1 MIQSLQQQDFSPT
14 TIQWKPPKTAGADD
28 FTNELELAAGSTAA
42 TAKVSQPADAN
53 SGEEL
58 GDPDVQDWLNSF
70 YTQQAA
76 LNLPGD
82 QAMGLNATVSYEPA
96 SGAPDLYSPDSMYGP
111 DQIYQQALANQVGN
125 QFATLSGANAADLT
139 GQLPGIPTVQAQQAF
154 DNWLAQ
160 TNAQRLASGQAIDT
174 SAYWSDPGPVTLD
187 GVTYTS
193 AQLGYCGPGQSS
205 GPEPIYIAA
214 NNQVGTNTFTVPGYS
229 GTVTGIQPNR
239 YYTLQQLEAAGLK
252 AGQPNA
258 QLNPGSW
265 SETESA

>member
-14 TIQWKPPKTAGADD
+14 IMQWKPPATAGADD
-28 FTNELELAAGSTAA
+28 FANVLGSAGGSGAASARA
-42 TAKVSQPADAN
+42 VQPAD
-53 SGEEL
+53 SSGGEEL
-58 GDPDVQDWLNSF
+58 GSPNVQSWLNSF
-70 YTQQAA
+70 YAQQAA
-76 LNLPGD
+76 LNMPGD

-96 SGAPDLYSPDSMYGP
+96 SGAADLYSPDSMYGP
-111 DQIYQQALANQVGN
+111 DQIYQQALSNQVGN
-125 QFATLSGANAADLT
+125 QFATITGMNATDLT
-139 GQLPGIPTVQAQQAF
+139 AQLPGIPTVQAQQAF

-160 TNAQRLASGQAIDT
+160 NNAQRLASGQAIDT

-205 GPEPIYIAA
+205 GPEPIYIAS
-214 NNQVGTNTFTVPGYS
+214 NNQVGANTFTVPGYS

-239 YYTLQQLEAAGLK
+239 YYTLQQLEQAGLQ